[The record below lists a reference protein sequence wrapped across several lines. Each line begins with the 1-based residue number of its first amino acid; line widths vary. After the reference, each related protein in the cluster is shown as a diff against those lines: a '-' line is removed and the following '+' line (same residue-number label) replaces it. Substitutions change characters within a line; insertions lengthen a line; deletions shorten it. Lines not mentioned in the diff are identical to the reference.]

1 MTMTGNK
8 VAILGAGA
16 MGTLYGYALADR
28 NEVTMVD
35 VRSDVVDYV
44 AARGLVVGEAPPRRV
59 EATRDP
65 ARAFGC
71 AYLFLFVKAP
81 DTLGAIRPF
90 AGQLNPATPIVSLQN
105 GLGNEE
111 AIKTAL
117 GSNVPLVLGV
127 TTEGAVAIGHGHSNH
142 VDHGTTV
149 LGSGGASS
157 ATLQSVARLL
167 TASGL
172 GASVAYDIRPHLWGK
187 LLVNAAINPVA
198 ALLDRRNGAIVDDP
212 DAAELAKGI
221 AAEVAEVARAL
232 RISLPTA
239 DAWAYV
245 RETVAATAGSRNS
258 MTLDLEAKRRTEVEQ
273 INGAVV
279 AAGRRTGVAT
289 PLNEAVLRLVKAK
302 QRAPID

>member
-1 MTMTGNK
+1 MSRNK

-16 MGTLYGYALADR
+16 MGSLYGYALAKD
-28 NEVTMVD
+28 NDVTIVD
-35 VRSDVVDYV
+35 VRADVVDTIV
-44 AARGLVVGEAPPRRV
+44 TRGLVVDEREPRGV
-59 EATRDP
+59 VATRDP

-71 AYLFLFVKAP
+71 AFMFVFVKAP

-117 GSNVPLVLGV
+117 GGNVPLVLGV
-127 TTEGAVAIGHGHSNH
+127 TTEGAVAIGHGHSSR
-142 VDHGTTV
+142 VGTGTTV

-157 ATLQSVARLL
+157 VTLQSVARLL
-167 TASGL
+167 EGGGL
-172 GASVAYDIRPHLWGK
+172 LASVAYDIRPHLWGK
-187 LLVNAAINPVA
+187 LLVNAAINPVV
-198 ALLDRRNGAIVDDP
+198 ALLDRRNAAVVEDP
-212 DAAELAKGI
+212 DVAELAKGI
-221 AAEVAEVARAL
+221 AAEVAAVARAL

-239 DAWAYV
+239 DPWAYV
-245 RETVAATAGSRNS
+245 RETVAATADVRNS

-279 AAGRRTGVAT
+279 AAGRRAGIPT

-302 QRAPID
+302 QRGAVD